1 MEEKME
7 VNCSMKGCSYP
18 KDYKSSEM
26 QVPEEN
32 GSSLLHGINNDSSN
46 SVHFLS
52 KDDQ

>member
-1 MEEKME
+1 MEENFS
-7 VNCSMKGCSYP
+7 VKGCSYR

-26 QVPEEN
+26 QVPDEKA
-32 GSSLLHGINNDSSN
+32 SSLLHGINDFSS